1 MDMEPFTL
9 LLTLVGAIIGLAL
22 GLSVIKRKIDAERC
36 FLAILSLEDRA
47 KPLRELRDRVMQK
60 GVATAEE
67 LQQLVDL
74 LDSFVQEMPAKYR
87 RAIREVLHQD
97 SMLGQGR
104 YVAKLM
110 NRAGIGSGP
119 IPIPVE

>member
-1 MDMEPFTL
+1 MDTTPFTP
-9 LLTLVGAIIGLAL
+9 LLTLVGAIIGLTL
-22 GLSVIKRKIDAERC
+22 GLSIIKLKIDAERC

-47 KPLRELRDRVMQK
+47 KPLREIRARVMQK

-74 LDSFVQEMPAKYR
+74 LDSFVQEMPAKYQ
-87 RAIREVLHQD
+87 RAIREGLHQD
-97 SMLGQGR
+97 SMLGQAR